1 MSKVFVT
8 GLDGFTGRYL
18 ARELTRAGHDV
29 CGIVRSP
36 GYDGVG
42 RAHVCNLLDLDELTD
57 ILALE
62 QPQAVVHLAAIA
74 FVQHGDVKAIYET
87 NVLGTRGLL
96 ESLTRAGI
104 QPQSVLLASSANV
117 YGNAAVELVNED
129 VKASPANDYAVSK
142 LAMEYAARLWQDRL
156 PVVIARPFNYTG
168 RGQDT
173 RFLLPKIV
181 DHFRRRADVI
191 ELGNLH
197 VIRDFSDV
205 RFVAAVYRRLIEGQ
219 FNGQTFNV
227 CSGLGHSLT
236 ELLDI
241 LRELTGHDPK
251 IIVNPQFV
259 RANEVHRLIGDST
272 HLDSAIGTVP
282 RIAVRDTLAWML
294 SA

>member
-36 GYDGVG
+36 GYDGAG
-42 RAHVCNLLDLDELTD
+42 RAHICNLLDLDELTD

-96 ESLTRAGI
+96 ESLTRAEI

-205 RFVAAVYRRLIEGQ
+205 RFVAAAYRRLIEGQ
-219 FNGQTFNV
+219 FNGQIFNV

-241 LRELTGHDPK
+241 MRELTGHDPK
-251 IIVNPQFV
+251 IIANPQFV

-272 HLDSAIGTVP
+272 RLDSAIGTVP